1 MARSAVMTDLRS
13 AVNDYL
19 TVRRQLGFQL
29 REPERLLDDY
39 LSFCEHAGE
48 QHLTTE
54 LAVRWARSVKAHP
67 NRWQRRLGVIRGFA
81 RYLTTIDP
89 ETEIPS
95 EDLLRAALPRVAPYL
110 YSQTEITALMSAARE
125 LSPPVR
131 AATFETIIGLLAVS
145 GLRAG
150 EALGLDRADVDLHD
164 GALHVRAG
172 KGKQREVPL
181 HDTTTRALVDYGRLR
196 DRSVT
201 ELQSPAFF
209 VSPSGSRLSKGAFN
223 GTFAKL
229 IRRIGLEGRGQRARP
244 RAHDVRHSFA
254 VRTLIDWYRDG
265 EDVDRQMP
273 LLSTFLGHVDPA
285 STYWYLQAAPEL
297 LALISERLEGLLEE
311 LS

>member
-1 MARSAVMTDLRS
+1 MTDLRC
-13 AVNDYL
+13 AMNDYL

-29 REPERLLDDY
+29 REQERLLDDY
-39 LSFCEHAGE
+39 LSFCERAGE

-67 NRWQRRLGVIRGFA
+67 NRWQRRLGVVRGFA
-81 RYLTTIDP
+81 RYLSTIDP

-110 YSQTEITALMSAARE
+110 YAPAEITALMSAARE
-125 LSPPVR
+125 LTPPLR

-164 GALHVRAG
+164 GALHIRAG

-181 HDTTTRALVDYGRLR
+181 HDTATRALVEYGRLR

-201 ELQSPAFF
+201 GPQSPAFF
-209 VSPSGSRLSKGAFN
+209 LSPEGTRLNRSAFN
-223 GTFAKL
+223 ATFATL
-229 IRRIGLEGRGQRARP
+229 MRQIGLEGCGQRVRP
-244 RAHDVRHSFA
+244 RPHDLRHSMA

-265 EDVDRQMP
+265 VNVDRQMP

-297 LALISERLEGLLEE
+297 LALISERLEHLLEE
-311 LS
+311 LP